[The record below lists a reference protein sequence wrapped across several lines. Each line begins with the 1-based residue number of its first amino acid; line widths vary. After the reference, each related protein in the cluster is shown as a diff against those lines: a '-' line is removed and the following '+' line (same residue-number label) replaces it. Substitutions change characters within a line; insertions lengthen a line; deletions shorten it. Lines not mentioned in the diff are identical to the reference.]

1 MRLTALF
8 LVVGVAIAGIVEEKA
23 KFGTIAMSILPT
35 NMSPTEYASAFQQL
49 AEAFE
54 DKSVVKDLAA
64 DHKSAEYSHG
74 LKGLL
79 NDVERAMWVFYDDKE
94 TLGYLRILAA
104 RVKTAM

>member
-54 DKSVVKDLAA
+54 DKAVVKDLAA
-64 DHKSAEYSHG
+64 DHKSSEYSHG

-104 RVKTAM
+104 RIKTAM